1 MKLSKLFNSRK
12 HRKYPIR
19 RDDQGLSLRARCFA
33 LFDQEKRPVEIAI
46 ELKVKDATVFRYYRD
61 WKKLGPNFERQYAF
75 VKSLFSNTSTER
87 DKNLELF
94 SRACGVSKEQF
105 ETILSTPH
113 GLRRFLTGKYY
124 FPIQAD
130 ADHKRYVALQLA
142 LIISDHLINNK
153 GRFEDVYSALKR
165 YMQEFYRYREAED
178 ADIEEENKLMKI
190 THAVLAADMENE
202 RKGRVK
208 PDRLSEKERIALIKY
223 GLESEMKQTEMFYWI
238 RIGNLM
244 ADGFTQEQA
253 REKMYQ
259 DLLDKGDLKVA
270 KAMREFQDKVH
281 PLKTNGQENPTAS
294 SPQP

>member
-1 MKLSKLFNSRK
+1 LFE
-12 HRKYPIR
+12 
-19 RDDQGLSLRARCFA
+19 QG
-33 LFDQEKRPVEIAI
+33 KRPAEVAG
-46 ELKVKDATVFRYYRD
+46 ELKTKEATVFRYYRD
-61 WKKLGPNFERQYAF
+61 WKKLGPNFDKLYAF
-75 VKSLFSNTSTER
+75 VSSLFNKTSPER

-281 PLKTNGQENPTAS
+281 SLKTNGQENPTAS